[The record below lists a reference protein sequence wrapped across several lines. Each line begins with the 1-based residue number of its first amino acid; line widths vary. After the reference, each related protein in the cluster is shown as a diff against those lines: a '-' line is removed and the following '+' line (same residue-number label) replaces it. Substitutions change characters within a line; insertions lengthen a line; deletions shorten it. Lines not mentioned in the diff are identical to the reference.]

1 MTYTAFLKKMKYI
14 TLLPQTEKPVPHLNE
29 KGCNL
34 NEETSAETTGSSEFG
49 MLLGGLSGA

>member
-14 TLLPQTEKPVPHLNE
+14 TLLPQTKKPVPHLNE

-34 NEETSAETTGSSEFG
+34 NEETSAETTSSSEFG